1 MTFLILKITG
11 KGNGRVGQNYS
22 RNTTNTRGR
31 LIVYIHFLTI
41 LHAFIFL

>member
-1 MTFLILKITG
+1 MTLLILRIIG
-11 KGNGRVGQNYS
+11 LGYGGVGQNNS

-31 LIVYIHFLTI
+31 LIVYIHFFTI